1 MALMINRGKRVNGQN
16 GGHVKD
22 LTPTQNATPR
32 DIKEKSNTYKS
43 NSLTLIV
50 RKHKIPSQLKKLR
63 CDAV

>member
-1 MALMINRGKRVNGQN
+1 MALMINRGKQVNGQN

-22 LTPTQNATPR
+22 LTPTQNVTQL

-43 NSLTLIV
+43 KSLTLIV
-50 RKHKIPSQLKKLR
+50 RKHKIPSQLKNLR